1 MYCNQL
7 RHRWPGHFQAHSAPS
22 EQLRMREGSAVG
34 GGGARPRTGTRGET
48 REATARERGR
58 AGCGAREGS
67 TCVCQRGRAGRERP
81 GTPAKNGSGKVQAVQ
96 GSGTPAKE
104 STTTSTSH
112 THICRRVC
120 TPQKG
125 KSTDFPWSPT
135 AALPGRRVG

>member
-58 AGCGAREGS
+58 AGCDAQEGS
-67 TCVCQRGRAGRERP
+67 TGCANAGGRGGKGQGRPPKMGAGRFRP
-81 GTPAKNGSGKVQAVQ
+81 FQ

-135 AALPGRRVG
+135 AALTGRRVG

>member
-7 RHRWPGHFQAHSAPS
+7 RHRWPGHFQAHSTPS

-34 GGGARPRTGTRGET
+34 GGGARAQGGK
-48 REATARERGR
+48 RGR
-58 AGCGAREGS
+58 QQRESVGEQVRRAGGER
-67 TCVCQRGRAGRERP
+67 VCQRGRAGRERP

-125 KSTDFPWSPT
+125 KSTDFPWSPM
-135 AALPGRRVG
+135 AALTGRRVG